1 MRQTGPVPDGLEG
14 RPFAWS
20 RRGDEVVISHRGR
33 PATVLRHAAADRFLA
48 RLDGLDEDGAQQLM
62 ARVTGNF
69 RRGNER
75 R

>member
-1 MRQTGPVPDGLEG
+1 MRQTGPVPDGLED

-20 RRGDEVVISHRGR
+20 RRGNEVLISHRGR
-33 PATVLRHAAADRFLA
+33 PVTVLRHAAANGFLSRLA
-48 RLDGLDEDGAQQLM
+48 RLDEDGAQQLM